1 MTPKKEEIDFLAATL
16 QIFGDVTGL
25 ETNSKAKWPQLELGA
40 LILITSSKIF
50 RLCTQIFQ

>member
-25 ETNSKAKWPQLELGA
+25 GTNSKDKWPQLELGA